1 MLSQQP
7 ARPNPSAAL
16 QPNRSTKQG
25 SAKENHLSILT
36 ALAFVPLPRKTIADP
51 VIQRR
56 ATFIKQLEQQRELAR
71 EQGFEPT
78 KRKWVVN
85 VDGSKQL
92 VTLPK
97 RVKRWWRLDALG
109 NCFLV
114 LRYGNK
120 IITLSAGR
128 TAIAVGPKS
137 KLVQVIDTVIAATK
151 AGEMD
156 AVLAAAQATF
166 RKPKQTKL
174 RKTARRA

>member
-1 MLSQQP
+1 M
-7 ARPNPSAAL
+7 
-16 QPNRSTKQG
+16 
-25 SAKENHLSILT
+25 SILT
-36 ALAFVPLPRKTIADP
+36 ALVFVPLPRKTIADP

-71 EQGFEPT
+71 DEGFEPT

-92 VTLPK
+92 VAVPK
-97 RVKRWWRLDALG
+97 RVKRWWRMDAQG

-114 LRYGNK
+114 LRYGNRV
-120 IITLSAGR
+120 ITLNAGR
-128 TAIAVGPKS
+128 TAIAVGPKI
-137 KLVQVIDTVIAATK
+137 KLVSVIDTVITATK

-166 RKPKQTKL
+166 RKDRQTKP
-174 RKTARRA
+174 RKTARGA

>member
-1 MLSQQP
+1 M
-7 ARPNPSAAL
+7 
-16 QPNRSTKQG
+16 
-25 SAKENHLSILT
+25 SILT

-78 KRKWVVN
+78 KRKWVVGA
-85 VDGSKQL
+85 DGTKQF
-92 VTLPK
+92 VTVPK
-97 RVKRWWRLDALG
+97 RVKRWWRMDAQG

-114 LRYGNK
+114 LRYGNRV
-120 IITLSAGR
+120 ITLSAGR

-137 KLVQVIDTVIAATK
+137 KLVSVIDTVITATK

-166 RKPKQTKL
+166 GRPKQTKP
-174 RKTARRA
+174 RNSARRT